1 LAVNLG
7 ETDPTFLD
15 GDADHHRHREAFMFT
30 DKEKKVKELI
40 DEHMEKVGDCLGC
53 FIGCFEAFLVEDK
66 TKAEAIHEN
75 CDYAETEADILRRKI
90 GDHLYSGAFLPI
102 ERKDI
107 YILSEYVDKIANKAE
122 TASDI
127 VVYQNPDVPNAYK
140 EAFRKIIKTLD
151 KMFRFLQEAVRLFS
165 LEETLESHE
174 ILTEIREHI
183 SAVGV
188 MESEIDREEEAL
200 MRAIFSSELP
210 LSQKMQIERFLRRIA
225 EVSDVIEDAADR
237 LHILVIGENI

>member
-1 LAVNLG
+1 
-7 ETDPTFLD
+7 
-15 GDADHHRHREAFMFT
+15 MFN

-53 FIGCFEAFLVEDK
+53 FIGCFEAFLVDDK

>member
-1 LAVNLG
+1 
-7 ETDPTFLD
+7 
-15 GDADHHRHREAFMFT
+15 MFT

-53 FIGCFEAFLVEDK
+53 FIGCFEAFLVDDK

-122 TASDI
+122 TASDV
-127 VVYQNPDVPNAYK
+127 VVYQHPDVPDAYK